1 MKLYGYRNGRT
12 LRAVWALEEAGAA
25 YEYSEVDLFGGEARE
40 PWFLGLNPTGKVP
53 VLVDGAQIVP
63 ESLAI
68 CLHIAEKYPAA
79 ALLPASGSPE
89 RTQCYRWASFV
100 VTELDSTL
108 WTIAKHRFAL
118 PKEKRVEA
126 VIDTAAWEWRCA
138 ANVLAQALAAQPY
151 LAGEGFSV
159 ADILA
164 GHTLLW
170 AKSARLDLSSAALDG
185 YLQTLERR
193 SALTRAQSRLQGG
206 RQRRAPRPLHVGV
219 CSERSPLRGLEK

>member
-12 LRAVWALEEAGAA
+12 LRAVWVLEEVGAS
-25 YEYSEVDLFGGEARE
+25 YEYSEVDLFGGEGRQA
-40 PWFLGLNPTGKVP
+40 WFLKLNPAGKVP
-53 VLVDGAQIVP
+53 VLIDGTQIVT

-79 ALLPASGSPE
+79 ALLPPLGSPE

-100 VTELDSTL
+100 ATELDSAL

-118 PKEKRVEA
+118 PKDKRVEA
-126 VIDTAAWEWRCA
+126 VIDTAAWEWDRGA
-138 ANVLAQALAAQPY
+138 KVLARALAGQPY
-151 LAGEGFSV
+151 LAGHAFSV

-170 AKSARLDLSSAALDG
+170 AKSARLDLPRGPLEG

-193 SALTRAQSRLQGG
+193 SALTRAQSRLHETPSS
-206 RQRRAPRPLHVGV
+206 AA
-219 CSERSPLRGLEK
+219 